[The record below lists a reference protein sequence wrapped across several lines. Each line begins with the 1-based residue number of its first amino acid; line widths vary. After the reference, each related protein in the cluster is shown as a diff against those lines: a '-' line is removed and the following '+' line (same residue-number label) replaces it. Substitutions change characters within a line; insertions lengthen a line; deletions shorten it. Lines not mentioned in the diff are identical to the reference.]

1 MRRLFQLLMV
11 LMLCLFSLGAYASG
25 DADFIYVNYEGTD
38 FKCYNLQNVYAGV
51 LKGDFTDDLKVG
63 GKEFKGNYLVLK
75 VAVHNNRTIP
85 ITNDRS
91 GFILFDRAKSAQFE
105 VDENVHSALYVNN
118 RNNAVATKL
127 NPGTNHIYTLVF
139 SIPTNFVA
147 NNLVLI
153 VRPDVNHMD
162 EVFAVPA
169 HPHKKKT

>member
-25 DADFIYVNYEGTD
+25 DADFIYVKYEGTEY
-38 FKCYNLQNVYAGV
+38 KCNNLQNVYVGV
-51 LKGDFTDDLKVG
+51 LKGDYSDGLKIS

-85 ITNDRS
+85 ITNDKS
-91 GFILFDRAKSAQFE
+91 GFILFDRANSSQFE
-105 VDENVHSALYVNN
+105 VDDNVHSALYVNN

-139 SIPTNFVA
+139 SIPANFA
-147 NNLVLI
+147 GKNLVLI
-153 VRPDVNHMD
+153 VRPDINHMD

-169 HPHKKKT
+169 YPHKKKN